1 MPHACVQYITSVP
14 STSMDEEE
22 QVESRQCTVEPC
34 TIQRGGGVFCG
45 YPKFPCGGYGYNT
58 STVSLQCI
66 KLVFN
71 LRDTRVNTGQRKSF
85 SINPTQTSIKQ

>member
-1 MPHACVQYITSVP
+1 
-14 STSMDEEE
+14 MDEEE

-34 TIQRGGGVFCG
+34 AIQRGWGVGVFVG
-45 YPKFPCGGYGYNT
+45 NQNFSWGGYGYKT